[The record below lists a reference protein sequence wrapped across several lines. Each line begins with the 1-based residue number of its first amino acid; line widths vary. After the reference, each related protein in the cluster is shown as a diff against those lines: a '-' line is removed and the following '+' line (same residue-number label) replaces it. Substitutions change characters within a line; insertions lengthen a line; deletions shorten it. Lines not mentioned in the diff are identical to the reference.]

1 MTEHGV
7 TPEGFVLK
15 SFVEIMDEKL
25 DRLREMFGEGVDV
38 SPTSPLRKIA
48 EITSYEDQ
56 ELWKAAEQQYYA
68 GFMSTASGDALD
80 LIGEEIG
87 RERRFLPARG
97 AVTLEIQNAASNRT
111 YRVPVGALL
120 AGPAAGGPVIVRTL
134 AGVTLTEAETTATVE
149 VESLER
155 GPSQNL
161 GAGEVVAIHP
171 DYLPR
176 LNLGAA
182 TISVTNDAPL
192 TGGDAR
198 ENDTQYRARLIGLP
212 RTLWTLEAVRAAAKD
227 VDGVRDVRL
236 FDANGGID
244 LTLGYFGDFEFATRA
259 FAKPRALGS
268 PYFFDVLVALEPGL
282 FFEDVGTV
290 PGVRTRVR
298 AAIDPV
304 RPVSIF
310 PNIERASH
318 IRIGARGRIIM
329 KSGQDP
335 TQILASIEDRLALRI
350 NALGLGRTVR
360 FAEVMV
366 DMKSVPGVL
375 DVQDLQLRKRPGQ
388 FGRIQFGGRREM
400 AGADVEMPVGA
411 NVLLDPDEIAEFAI
425 ESELLALTLETP

>member
-1 MTEHGV
+1 MSRHGV

-15 SFVEIMDEKL
+15 SFVEIMEEKL

-38 SPTSPLRKIA
+38 SPTSPLRKMA
-48 EITSYEDQ
+48 EMTSYEDQ
-56 ELWKAAEQQYYA
+56 ELWKAAERQFYSGYI
-68 GFMSTASGDALD
+68 STGSGDALD

-87 RERRFLPARG
+87 RTRRFLQASG
-97 AVTLEIQNAASNRT
+97 SVTLELQNAAPGRV
-111 YRVPVGALL
+111 YFVPVGALL
-120 AGPAAGGPVIVRTL
+120 AGPAVDGPVIFRTL
-134 AGVTLTEAETTATVE
+134 AGVTLTEDETTASVA

-155 GPSQNL
+155 GPEQNL
-161 GAGEVVAIHP
+161 PAGGVAGIHP

-176 LNLGAA
+176 LSLGAA
-182 TISVTNDAPL
+182 TISVVNDTPL
-192 TGGDAR
+192 TGGEAR
-198 ENDTQYRARLIGLP
+198 EGDTAYRARLIGLP
-212 RTLWTLEAVRAAAKD
+212 RTVWTLETVRAAAKD

-244 LTLGYFGDFEFATRA
+244 ITLGYFGDFEFATRT
-259 FAKPRALGS
+259 FAEPRALGS

-282 FFEDVGTV
+282 TFEDTGAV
-290 PGVRTRVR
+290 PGIRTKVR

-318 IRIGARGRIIM
+318 IRIGARGRILI
-329 KSGQDP
+329 KGGHDP
-335 TQILASIEDRLALRI
+335 KQVLAAIEDRLALRI

-360 FAEVMV
+360 FADVMV
-366 DMKSVPGVL
+366 DMKNVPGVL

-388 FGRIQFGGRREM
+388 FGRVQFGGRRDM

-411 NVLLDPDEIAEFAI
+411 NILLDPDEIAEFAI
-425 ESELLALTLETP
+425 ESELLELALEVV